1 MNSIVTII
9 VLFFAVASCNPAPQ
23 GSTTTPV
30 SLVSESSNIQ
40 PDGSFQYTFQES
52 DGTEVQDVGTLKQ
65 IQVPNANGTGTEQV
79 QVLVQTGSFSYPSP
93 DGQQIQLNYTADE
106 TGFHPQGAHLPVAPV
121 DPNNHQ

>member
-9 VLFFAVASCNPAPQ
+9 VRFFAVASCNPAPQ

-30 SLVSESSNIQ
+30 SL
-40 PDGSFQYTFQES
+40 ES

-106 TGFHPQGAHLPVAPV
+106 TGFHPQGAHLPVAPETL
-121 DPNNHQ
+121 